1 MRGIPLEK
9 AAARGRRL
17 VVDLAKIG
25 LPEVPL
31 VGIHDQTRAAA
42 GLTQHIHAGLMEI
55 CYLKRGER
63 VYRVKG
69 RDYLFRGNELF
80 VTFPDEPHGSGRHAH
95 GKGLLYWMQLRLPRR
110 RQPFLC
116 LAPRNAAPLVEAL
129 RALPRRCFTGD
140 PKLAAIF
147 EELLERCFERPAPLQ
162 RVAVAAC
169 LLRWLLTVI
178 RCAREPVPRN
188 ITDDILAALRALS
201 AEPERDFSVSEL
213 ASASRLSTSRF
224 KAKFKAQVGI
234 PPREYLLRRKVEQA
248 QRLLADPRR
257 SVTEVAFAMGF
268 SSSQYFAT
276 VFKRFTH
283 RCPREVRGD
292 AAPANR

>member
-1 MRGIPLEK
+1 MRRIPVEK
-9 AAARGRRL
+9 APVRSRRIT
-17 VVDLAKIG
+17 VDLAKIG

-31 VGIHDQTRAAA
+31 VGIHDQTSAAP
-42 GLTQHIHAGLMEI
+42 GLSQHIHAGLMEI

-63 VYRVKG
+63 VYSVKG

-95 GKGLLYWMQLRLPRR
+95 GKGLLYWMQLRLPHRN
-110 RQPFLC
+110 QPFLC
-116 LAPRNAAPLVEAL
+116 LSPRDAAPLIDAL

-140 PKLAAIF
+140 PKLASIF
-147 EELLERCFERPAPLQ
+147 EELYQHYLERPSPLQ

-178 RCAREPVPRN
+178 RCARSPVPRN
-188 ITDDILAALRALS
+188 ITNDILAALRALS
-201 AEPERDFSVSEL
+201 EEPERDFRVSDL
-213 ASASRLSTSRF
+213 ALCSRLSTSRF

-248 QRLLADPRR
+248 RRLLADGRR
-257 SVTEVAFAMGF
+257 SITDVAFSLGF

-283 RCPREVRGD
+283 QRPREVRGS
-292 AAPANR
+292 AGSSS

>member
-1 MRGIPLEK
+1 MRKIPVEN
-9 AAARGRRL
+9 APIRSRR
-17 VVDLAKIG
+17 VTVDLAKIG

-31 VGIHDQTRAAA
+31 VGIHDQTSAAA
-42 GLTQHIHAGLMEI
+42 GLMQHIHEGLMEI

-80 VTFPDEPHGSGRHAH
+80 VTFPGEPHGSGRHAH
-95 GKGLLYWMQLRLPRR
+95 GKGLLYWMQLRLPQRN
-110 RQPFLC
+110 QPFLC
-116 LAPRNAAPLVEAL
+116 LSPREAAPLIEAL
-129 RALPRRCFTGD
+129 RALPRRCFTGT
-140 PKLAAIF
+140 PQLAAIF
-147 EELLERCFERPAPLQ
+147 EELYELHVERPTPLQ
-162 RVAVAAC
+162 RVTVAAC

-178 RCAREPVPRN
+178 RCARSPIPRN

-201 AEPERDFSVSEL
+201 EEPERDFRVGEL
-213 ASASRLSTSRF
+213 AAASRLSTSRF

-248 QRLLADPRR
+248 QRMLADGHR
-257 SVTEVAFAMGF
+257 SVTDVAFSLGF

-283 RCPREVRGD
+283 RRPREARG
-292 AAPANR
+292 ATQSSS